1 MIWGLFR
8 ALIFAKAWKPFS
20 EIDWGSGPANHG
32 RRLVYILGGVLG
44 LILLIVI
51 AEYFG
56 FFKMIDFYLYED
68 Y

>member
-1 MIWGLFR
+1 LGLFR
-8 ALIFAKAWKPFS
+8 ATTFAKGWKQFS
-20 EIDWGSGPANHG
+20 EIDWGSASANHG

-44 LILLIVI
+44 LILVIVI